1 LTLRFPWKVS
11 VPLVLGTVVVIALI
25 QIAFTAIMNKPL
37 HIAVHGLGAAVMFI
51 AGIAAMV
58 VTSFARSHKHY
69 FALSGLLG
77 VTTIMIVPVVVI
89 VIAHVIAEKAMGHF
103 VFSHI
108 IVYYLMFL
116 PVGAWLI
123 MPAKKPKTTQNVKN
137 VESQQS
143 HKHEE
148 NGS

>member
-1 LTLRFPWKVS
+1 M
-11 VPLVLGTVVVIALI
+11 I
-25 QIAFTAIMNKPL
+25 
-37 HIAVHGLGAAVMFI
+37 
-51 AGIAAMV
+51 
-58 VTSFARSHKHY
+58 VTHFARSHKQY
-69 FALSGLLG
+69 SALSGLLG
-77 VTTIMIVPVVVI
+77 VTTIMVVPIAAV
-89 VIAHVIAEKAMGHF
+89 VIAHVIAEKETGHF

-123 MPAKKPKTTQNVKN
+123 MPAKTPKTTQNAKN
-137 VESQQS
+137 GELQQS